1 MVQWLRLCAPNAGVQ
16 SLVGELRSCMLSSV
30 AKKKKRERE
39 RQKKK
44 KHHNRT
50 QKTKKKLYHY
60 IENQESK
67 PYSQCHPNTVTN
79 VPLHTP
85 YTQTT

>member
-39 RQKKK
+39 RPKKNK
-44 KHHNRT
+44 TKQNHT
-50 QKTKKKLYHY
+50 QKTKKKLYH
-60 IENQESK
+60 
-67 PYSQCHPNTVTN
+67 
-79 VPLHTP
+79 
-85 YTQTT
+85 